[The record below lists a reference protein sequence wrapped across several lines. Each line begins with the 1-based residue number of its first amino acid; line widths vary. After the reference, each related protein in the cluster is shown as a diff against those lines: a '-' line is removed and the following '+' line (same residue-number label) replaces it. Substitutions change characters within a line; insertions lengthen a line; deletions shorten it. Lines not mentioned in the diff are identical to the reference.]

1 MGVDIPALVLLTEA
15 KGMPLEQLIQM
26 IEAAILTSYSETP
39 EANRYARVQLDRET
53 GDIAIYVPTFN
64 ELGER
69 VSEDVLEVEGF
80 DRMATSTARQT
91 IKMQMRA
98 TNDAEIVGEFTASVG
113 DVISG
118 IIQQGRDPKM
128 IHVNLGR
135 IEGKIP
141 PQDQVPGEVYTHGER
156 IKCFVVEVKQGLK
169 GPEIML
175 SRSHPGLVKQLFAL
189 EVPEVKDGIV
199 EIMGVSR
206 EAGHRTKIAVKSHR
220 AGVSPKGSLI
230 GPLGARSRAV
240 MDELNGE
247 KIDIVDYDEDPAQT
261 LNRIRS
267 LSQQE
272 IVAVLLGLDLIGKDL
287 PEDRE
292 DLKGDI
298 EDLRTKLG
306 SEIAR
311 IVDASPAQDSQINS
325 LISQAFARKRR
336 LAITYYSP
344 TDDQVSI
351 REITP
356 LQLTTSENR
365 DFLIAFCE
373 SAGGQRTF
381 RVDRIQSATLL
392 ESPASEIPTS
402 SANDIRTVATVK
414 ISENIRR
421 CRESLGAF
429 VSGDGPT
436 VQVSTYSYGWLS
448 RTVMSAAGAME
459 VTSSAKIREGIAI
472 LAGKALDLYR

>member
-1 MGVDIPALVLLTEA
+1 MGVDIPALVQLTEA

-26 IEAAILTSYSETP
+26 IEAAVLTVYTETP
-39 EANRYARVQLDRET
+39 EPNRYARVQLDRET
-53 GDIAIYVPTFN
+53 GDIQIIVPTFN

-69 VSEDVLEVEGF
+69 ISEDVLEVEGF

-91 IKMQMRA
+91 IKQQMRA

-141 PQDQVPGEVYTHGER
+141 PQEQVPGEVYTHGER

-206 EAGHRTKIAVKSHR
+206 EAGHRTKIAVRSHR

-247 KIDIVDYDEDPAQT
+247 KIDIVDYDEDPAKFVAHALAPAKVSSVT
-261 LNRIRS
+261 IVDELSRS
-267 LSQQE
+267 AKVVVPDYQLSL
-272 IVAVLLGLDLIGKDL
+272 AIGKD
-287 PEDRE
+287 
-292 DLKGDI
+292 GQN
-298 EDLRTKLG
+298 
-306 SEIAR
+306 A
-311 IVDASPAQDSQINS
+311 
-325 LISQAFARKRR
+325 R
-336 LAITYYSP
+336 LAARLTGWRIDIHPDTPAP
-344 TDDQVSI
+344 T
-351 REITP
+351 
-356 LQLTTSENR
+356 
-365 DFLIAFCE
+365 A
-373 SAGGQRTF
+373 
-381 RVDRIQSATLL
+381 
-392 ESPASEIPTS
+392 
-402 SANDIRTVATVK
+402 
-414 ISENIRR
+414 
-421 CRESLGAF
+421 
-429 VSGDGPT
+429 
-436 VQVSTYSYGWLS
+436 
-448 RTVMSAAGAME
+448 
-459 VTSSAKIREGIAI
+459 
-472 LAGKALDLYR
+472 

>member
-1 MGVDIPALVLLTEA
+1 MGVDIPALVLLTDA

-141 PQDQVPGEVYTHGER
+141 PQEQVPGEVYTHGER

-247 KIDIVDYDEDPAQT
+247 KIDIVDYDEDPAKYVAHALAPAKVSSVT
-261 LNRIRS
+261 IVDELSRS
-267 LSQQE
+267 AKVIVPDYQLSL
-272 IVAVLLGLDLIGKDL
+272 AIGKD
-287 PEDRE
+287 
-292 DLKGDI
+292 GQN
-298 EDLRTKLG
+298 
-306 SEIAR
+306 A
-311 IVDASPAQDSQINS
+311 
-325 LISQAFARKRR
+325 R
-336 LAITYYSP
+336 LAARLTGWRIDIHP
-344 TDDQVSI
+344 D
-351 REITP
+351 TP
-356 LQLTTSENR
+356 LPTT
-365 DFLIAFCE
+365 
-373 SAGGQRTF
+373 
-381 RVDRIQSATLL
+381 
-392 ESPASEIPTS
+392 
-402 SANDIRTVATVK
+402 
-414 ISENIRR
+414 
-421 CRESLGAF
+421 
-429 VSGDGPT
+429 
-436 VQVSTYSYGWLS
+436 
-448 RTVMSAAGAME
+448 
-459 VTSSAKIREGIAI
+459 
-472 LAGKALDLYR
+472 

>member
-1 MGVDIPALVLLTEA
+1 MGVDIPALVLLTDA

-26 IEAAILTSYSETP
+26 IEAEILTAYTETP
-39 EANRYARVQLDRET
+39 EPNRYARVQLDRQT
-53 GDIAIYVPTFN
+53 GDIAIYVPAFN

-80 DRMATSTARQT
+80 DRIATSTARKT

-141 PQDQVPGEVYTHGER
+141 PQEQVPGEVYTHGER

-206 EAGHRTKIAVKSHR
+206 EAGHRTKIAVRSHR

-240 MDELNGE
+240 MDELKGE
-247 KIDIVDYDEDPAQT
+247 KVDIVDYDEDPVKYVAHALAPAKVSSVT
-261 LNRIRS
+261 IVDELSRS
-267 LSQQE
+267 AKVVVPDYQLSL
-272 IVAVLLGLDLIGKDL
+272 AIGKD
-287 PEDRE
+287 
-292 DLKGDI
+292 GQN
-298 EDLRTKLG
+298 
-306 SEIAR
+306 A
-311 IVDASPAQDSQINS
+311 
-325 LISQAFARKRR
+325 R
-336 LAITYYSP
+336 LAARLTGWRIDIHPDTPAP
-344 TDDQVSI
+344 T
-351 REITP
+351 
-356 LQLTTSENR
+356 
-365 DFLIAFCE
+365 A
-373 SAGGQRTF
+373 
-381 RVDRIQSATLL
+381 
-392 ESPASEIPTS
+392 
-402 SANDIRTVATVK
+402 
-414 ISENIRR
+414 
-421 CRESLGAF
+421 
-429 VSGDGPT
+429 
-436 VQVSTYSYGWLS
+436 
-448 RTVMSAAGAME
+448 
-459 VTSSAKIREGIAI
+459 
-472 LAGKALDLYR
+472 

>member
-1 MGVDIPALVLLTEA
+1 
-15 KGMPLEQLIQM
+15 
-26 IEAAILTSYSETP
+26 
-39 EANRYARVQLDRET
+39 
-53 GDIAIYVPTFN
+53 
-64 ELGER
+64 
-69 VSEDVLEVEGF
+69 
-80 DRMATSTARQT
+80 MATSTARQT

-141 PQDQVPGEVYTHGER
+141 PQEQVPGEVYTHGER

-247 KIDIVDYDEDPAQT
+247 KIDIVDYDEDPAKYVAHALAPAKVSSVT
-261 LNRIRS
+261 IVDELSRS
-267 LSQQE
+267 AKVIVPDYQLSL
-272 IVAVLLGLDLIGKDL
+272 AIGKD
-287 PEDRE
+287 
-292 DLKGDI
+292 GQN
-298 EDLRTKLG
+298 
-306 SEIAR
+306 A
-311 IVDASPAQDSQINS
+311 
-325 LISQAFARKRR
+325 R
-336 LAITYYSP
+336 LAARLTGWRIDIHP
-344 TDDQVSI
+344 D
-351 REITP
+351 TP
-356 LQLTTSENR
+356 L
-365 DFLIAFCE
+365 
-373 SAGGQRTF
+373 
-381 RVDRIQSATLL
+381 
-392 ESPASEIPTS
+392 PT
-402 SANDIRTVATVK
+402 A
-414 ISENIRR
+414 
-421 CRESLGAF
+421 
-429 VSGDGPT
+429 
-436 VQVSTYSYGWLS
+436 
-448 RTVMSAAGAME
+448 
-459 VTSSAKIREGIAI
+459 
-472 LAGKALDLYR
+472 

>member
-1 MGVDIPALVLLTEA
+1 MGVDIPALVLLTDA

-141 PQDQVPGEVYTHGER
+141 PQEQVPGEVYTHGQR

-247 KIDIVDYDEDPAQT
+247 KIDIVDYDEDPAKYVAHALAPAKVSSVT
-261 LNRIRS
+261 IVDELSRS
-267 LSQQE
+267 AKVIVPDYQLSL
-272 IVAVLLGLDLIGKDL
+272 AIGKD
-287 PEDRE
+287 
-292 DLKGDI
+292 GQN
-298 EDLRTKLG
+298 
-306 SEIAR
+306 A
-311 IVDASPAQDSQINS
+311 
-325 LISQAFARKRR
+325 R
-336 LAITYYSP
+336 LAARLTGWRIDIHP
-344 TDDQVSI
+344 D
-351 REITP
+351 TP
-356 LQLTTSENR
+356 L
-365 DFLIAFCE
+365 
-373 SAGGQRTF
+373 
-381 RVDRIQSATLL
+381 
-392 ESPASEIPTS
+392 PT
-402 SANDIRTVATVK
+402 A
-414 ISENIRR
+414 
-421 CRESLGAF
+421 
-429 VSGDGPT
+429 
-436 VQVSTYSYGWLS
+436 
-448 RTVMSAAGAME
+448 
-459 VTSSAKIREGIAI
+459 
-472 LAGKALDLYR
+472 

>member
-1 MGVDIPALVLLTEA
+1 MGVDIPALVLLTDA

-26 IEAAILTSYSETP
+26 IEAEILTAYTETAEP
-39 EANRYARVQLDRET
+39 NRYARVQLDRET
-53 GDIAIYVPTFN
+53 GDIAIYVPAFN

-80 DRMATSTARQT
+80 DRIATSTARKT

-141 PQDQVPGEVYTHGER
+141 PQEQVPGEVYTHGEG

-206 EAGHRTKIAVKSHR
+206 EAGHRTKIAVRSHR

-240 MDELNGE
+240 MDELKGE
-247 KIDIVDYDEDPAQT
+247 KIDIVDYDEDPVKYVAHALAPAKVSSVT
-261 LNRIRS
+261 IVDELSRS
-267 LSQQE
+267 AKVIVPDYQLSL
-272 IVAVLLGLDLIGKDL
+272 AIGKD
-287 PEDRE
+287 
-292 DLKGDI
+292 GQN
-298 EDLRTKLG
+298 
-306 SEIAR
+306 A
-311 IVDASPAQDSQINS
+311 
-325 LISQAFARKRR
+325 R
-336 LAITYYSP
+336 LAARLTGWRIDIHPDTPAP
-344 TDDQVSI
+344 T
-351 REITP
+351 
-356 LQLTTSENR
+356 
-365 DFLIAFCE
+365 A
-373 SAGGQRTF
+373 
-381 RVDRIQSATLL
+381 
-392 ESPASEIPTS
+392 
-402 SANDIRTVATVK
+402 
-414 ISENIRR
+414 
-421 CRESLGAF
+421 
-429 VSGDGPT
+429 
-436 VQVSTYSYGWLS
+436 
-448 RTVMSAAGAME
+448 
-459 VTSSAKIREGIAI
+459 
-472 LAGKALDLYR
+472 

>member
-1 MGVDIPALVLLTEA
+1 MGVDIPALVLLTDA

-26 IEAAILTSYSETP
+26 IEAAILTAYAETP
-39 EANRYARVQLDRET
+39 EANRYARVQLNRET

-141 PQDQVPGEVYTHGER
+141 PQEQVPGEVYTHGER

-206 EAGHRTKIAVKSHR
+206 EAGLRTKIAVKSHR

-247 KIDIVDYDEDPAQT
+247 KIDIVDYDEDPAKYVAHALAPAKVSSVT
-261 LNRIRS
+261 IVDELSRS
-267 LSQQE
+267 AKVIVPDYQLSL
-272 IVAVLLGLDLIGKDL
+272 AIGKD
-287 PEDRE
+287 
-292 DLKGDI
+292 GQN
-298 EDLRTKLG
+298 
-306 SEIAR
+306 A
-311 IVDASPAQDSQINS
+311 
-325 LISQAFARKRR
+325 R
-336 LAITYYSP
+336 LAARLTGWRIDIHP
-344 TDDQVSI
+344 D
-351 REITP
+351 TP
-356 LQLTTSENR
+356 L
-365 DFLIAFCE
+365 
-373 SAGGQRTF
+373 
-381 RVDRIQSATLL
+381 
-392 ESPASEIPTS
+392 PT
-402 SANDIRTVATVK
+402 A
-414 ISENIRR
+414 
-421 CRESLGAF
+421 
-429 VSGDGPT
+429 
-436 VQVSTYSYGWLS
+436 
-448 RTVMSAAGAME
+448 
-459 VTSSAKIREGIAI
+459 
-472 LAGKALDLYR
+472 

>member
-1 MGVDIPALVLLTEA
+1 MGVDIPALVLLTDA

-26 IEAAILTSYSETP
+26 IEAAILTAYAETP
-39 EANRYARVQLDRET
+39 EANRYGRVQLDRET

-141 PQDQVPGEVYTHGER
+141 PQEQVPGEVYTHGER

-247 KIDIVDYDEDPAQT
+247 KIDIVDYDEDPAKYVAHALAPAKVSSVT
-261 LNRIRS
+261 IVDELSRS
-267 LSQQE
+267 AKVIVPDYQLSL
-272 IVAVLLGLDLIGKDL
+272 AIGKD
-287 PEDRE
+287 
-292 DLKGDI
+292 GQN
-298 EDLRTKLG
+298 
-306 SEIAR
+306 A
-311 IVDASPAQDSQINS
+311 
-325 LISQAFARKRR
+325 R
-336 LAITYYSP
+336 LAARLTGWRIDIHP
-344 TDDQVSI
+344 D
-351 REITP
+351 TP
-356 LQLTTSENR
+356 L
-365 DFLIAFCE
+365 
-373 SAGGQRTF
+373 
-381 RVDRIQSATLL
+381 
-392 ESPASEIPTS
+392 PT
-402 SANDIRTVATVK
+402 A
-414 ISENIRR
+414 
-421 CRESLGAF
+421 
-429 VSGDGPT
+429 
-436 VQVSTYSYGWLS
+436 
-448 RTVMSAAGAME
+448 
-459 VTSSAKIREGIAI
+459 
-472 LAGKALDLYR
+472 

>member
-1 MGVDIPALVLLTEA
+1 MGVDIPALVLLTDA

-26 IEAAILTSYSETP
+26 IEAAILTAYAETP

-141 PQDQVPGEVYTHGER
+141 PQEQVPGEVYTHGER

-247 KIDIVDYDEDPAQT
+247 KIDIVDYDEDPAKYVAHALAPAKVSSVT
-261 LNRIRS
+261 IVDELSRS
-267 LSQQE
+267 AKVIVPDYQLSL
-272 IVAVLLGLDLIGKDL
+272 AIGKD
-287 PEDRE
+287 
-292 DLKGDI
+292 GQN
-298 EDLRTKLG
+298 
-306 SEIAR
+306 A
-311 IVDASPAQDSQINS
+311 
-325 LISQAFARKRR
+325 R
-336 LAITYYSP
+336 LAARLTGWRIDIHP
-344 TDDQVSI
+344 D
-351 REITP
+351 TP
-356 LQLTTSENR
+356 L
-365 DFLIAFCE
+365 
-373 SAGGQRTF
+373 
-381 RVDRIQSATLL
+381 
-392 ESPASEIPTS
+392 PT
-402 SANDIRTVATVK
+402 A
-414 ISENIRR
+414 
-421 CRESLGAF
+421 
-429 VSGDGPT
+429 
-436 VQVSTYSYGWLS
+436 
-448 RTVMSAAGAME
+448 
-459 VTSSAKIREGIAI
+459 
-472 LAGKALDLYR
+472 